1 MEITTKYNLGDKVW
15 FMDKN
20 KVKSDNIRSFR
31 IEVSKEPLSSNNF
44 IYYVD
49 DIYGNYGR
57 YNEHELFASK
67 QQLLESL

>member
-1 MEITTKYNLGDKVW
+1 MEITTKYNLGDTVW

-20 KVKSDNIRSFR
+20 KPKSDNIKHIR
-31 IEVSKEPLSSNNF
+31 IEILNEKNNSNSF

-57 YNEHELFASK
+57 YNEHELFPSK